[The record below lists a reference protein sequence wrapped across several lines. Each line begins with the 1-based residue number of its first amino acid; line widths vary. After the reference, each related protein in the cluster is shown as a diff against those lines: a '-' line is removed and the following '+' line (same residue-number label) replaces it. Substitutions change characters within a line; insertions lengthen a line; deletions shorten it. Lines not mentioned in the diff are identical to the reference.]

1 MSTKKILLVD
11 DASTLLLLEQVVLQS
26 AGYQILAAQDGEA
39 GVRAALAHRPDLILL
54 AVDPPETPG
63 TPETTASEV
72 CRQLRVHEATRAI
85 PILLLAF
92 RGKDKEKIVERG
104 FPSGCKGCIIK
115 PIDPN
120 ELLSKVRSLLGD

>member
-11 DASTLLLLEQVVLQS
+11 DASTLLLLEQVVLHT
-26 AGYQILAAQDGEA
+26 AGYQILAARDGEA

-54 AVDPPETPG
+54 DVDPPG
-63 TPETTASEV
+63 TPETPEITVSEV
-72 CRQLRVHEATRAI
+72 CRQLRAHEATRAI
-85 PILLLAF
+85 PVLLLAP
-92 RGKDKEKIVERG
+92 RGGEKVVEGG
-104 FPSGCKGCIIK
+104 FPSGCEGCIIK